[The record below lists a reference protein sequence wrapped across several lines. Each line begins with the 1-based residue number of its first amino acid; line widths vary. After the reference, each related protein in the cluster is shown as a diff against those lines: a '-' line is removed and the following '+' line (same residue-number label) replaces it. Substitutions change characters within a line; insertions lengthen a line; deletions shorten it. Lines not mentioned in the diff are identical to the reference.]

1 MPVEREFDII
11 VWGATGST
19 GRRAAHHMAAR
30 CRNQSSVRWALGGRN
45 QAKLEAVRD
54 QLGPDAADI
63 PIVTADSH
71 DAAALEAMAART
83 RVVCSLVGPY
93 AMFGS
98 ELLGAC
104 VRTGTDY
111 CDLAAEAH
119 WIREMIDTYQTEAE
133 QRGVRLVHA
142 CGMDSV
148 PSDLGVLFLQQA
160 AVERYGQPC
169 TQVKMRIKEFKGG
182 FSGGT
187 AGCLIYGMEHR
198 DDTSIS
204 EAMTQPYSLN
214 PEGMREGPEQPN
226 KMLSVSVEYDEDLH
240 AWTKPFFMGPMNTK
254 IVRRSNALLGY
265 PYGTDFRYEEAQ
277 LVADGPL
284 GWLKAKS
291 EALAFAG
298 MIAATAAPPTRP
310 LMQKHVLP
318 KPGEGPDAETRES
331 GEWGMILVGK
341 LADGTT
347 MTARLHG
354 EGDPGTESTSRMI
367 VESALCLAEDS
378 DRLPVGGGSWTPSSA
393 MGQLLL
399 DRVTAH
405 AGLSFELGPQPEGAR
420 AA

>member
-1 MPVEREFDII
+1 MPAEREFDIV

-30 CRNQSSVRWALGGRN
+30 CRNQTSVRWALGGRN
-45 QAKLEAVRD
+45 QAKLESVRD
-54 QLGPDAADI
+54 QLGPEAADI

-71 DAAALEAMAART
+71 DVAALETMAART
-83 RVVCSLVGPY
+83 GVVCSLVGPY

-119 WIREMIDTYQTEAE
+119 WIREMIDTYQAEAE

-148 PSDLGVLFLQQA
+148 PSDLGVFFLQQA
-160 AVERYGQPC
+160 AVGRSGQPC

-198 DDTSIS
+198 DDASIG

-214 PEGMREGPEQPN
+214 PEGMREGPEPPN
-226 KMLSVSVEYDEDLH
+226 KMLSVSVEYDKDLH

-298 MIAATAAPPTRP
+298 KIAATAAPPTRP
-310 LMQKHVLP
+310 LMQRYVLP

-378 DRLPVGGGSWTPSSA
+378 DRLPVGGGSWTPSSG

-399 DRVTAH
+399 DRLTAH
-405 AGLSFELGPQPEGAR
+405 AGLSFELGPQPEAAGA
-420 AA
+420 A